1 MNKKKFIASSVLWL
15 IAAAVITLLDQL
27 MKLRILRN
35 YTPGTVFGGI
45 PGVADFLYVK
55 NTGAAFSILS
65 GNTSVLSIISVLFC
79 IAVIVYWVI
88 KKPSHPMLCLAAA
101 LLFAGALGNAV
112 DRVAYGFVV
121 DFIAIKWFSFPV
133 FNIADM
139 AIVGGAAAAVIYVL
153 LFDKDDTREKKNG

>member
-27 MKLRILRN
+27 MKLHILHN

-55 NTGAAFSILS
+55 NTGAAFSIFS
-65 GNTSVLSIISVLFC
+65 GNTRVLSIISVLFC
-79 IAVIVYWVI
+79 IAVIAYWII
-88 KKPSHPMLCLAAA
+88 KKPSHTMGCIALV
-101 LLFAGALGNAV
+101 LLFSGALGNAI

-121 DFIAIKWFSFPV
+121 DFISIKWFSFPV

-139 AIVGGAAAAVIYVL
+139 AIVGGAIAAVIYVL
-153 LFDKDDTREKKNG
+153 IFDKDDKQEKKNG